1 MRPNARQFRRHARE
15 AGKRRAVLLRPAPA
29 EQNRRPRA
37 FDYRIDGL
45 HNAPD
50 ADQNGL
56 RWTSLDAL
64 RRFACAPDD
73 VLIKFGRAI
82 EADAMQS
89 GSIGVDTFRNFA
101 RPEFLTPYSPIVALS
116 LSPMP
121 RSWNLPKAEPF
132 RPSLVAQLLQ
142 FVLDH
147 FPPPPTLNRPF
158 NFG

>member
-15 AGKRRAVLLRPAPA
+15 AGQPRVIHARQKAA

-50 ADQNGL
+50 ADKNGL
-56 RWTSLDAL
+56 RWISLEVFSHRSSPQNPFVLEAA
-64 RRFACAPDD
+64 RRLEAKYMAMGAIPLD
-73 VLIKFGRAI
+73 VFNK
-82 EADAMQS
+82 
-89 GSIGVDTFRNFA
+89 FA
-101 RPEFLTPYSPIVALS
+101 RPEFLTPYSPIIALS

-121 RSWNLPKAEPF
+121 QSWNVPKAEPL
-132 RPSLVAQLLQ
+132 RPDDLAQLLRII
-142 FVLDH
+142 LEA
-147 FPPPPTLNRPF
+147 FPPKPAPAARF